1 MKRSVVL
8 IGVSIA
14 YGLAGLSLPSNA
26 QQEAKLHRLG
36 WLGNNSPTFPPYRS
50 FREGLRELGYIE
62 GKNISIEVR
71 WAEGNLDRLP
81 QLAHELTRLN
91 VDLLFVAGDQGLR
104 AAKEATT
111 TTPIVVAA
119 CDPLDSLVAS
129 IARPGGKVTGLTCI
143 SSELAGK
150 RLQMLKELRRQRNAL
165 IDQATGRL
173 MIS

>member
-14 YGLAGLSLPSNA
+14 YGLAGLSLPFNA

-150 RLQMLKELRRQRNAL
+150 RLQMLKELGRVL
-165 IDQATGRL
+165 INPVLQTAR
-173 MIS
+173 